1 MCTCVPSAPT
11 RPGVQ
16 PHLSVLP
23 LWRNHR
29 LSPHQEQTGTLVCH
43 QRTSALHV
51 PAHPTEVCPTC
62 STWVKKTDI
71 NPRHQLASMFCPAS
85 SLQHCLLASWKLWG
99 WHGFQNMCFQVFLV
113 KIRQRYVTPPQR
125 ETKPEKKPK
134 QTYFLTSS
142 SWKIHVVVFILCLIV
157 GKQKSFIT
165 CHIPSLACTLTF
177 FLQYSLYCIDYLPF
191 TLLIFCASHCA
202 CIHMI
207 VKSVFEEMQ
216 KCSFSV

>member
-71 NPRHQLASMFCPAS
+71 NPRHQLASMFCPVS

-113 KIRQRYVTPPQR
+113 KIRQRYVTPPP
-125 ETKPEKKPK
+125 KEKQNQKKNPK
-134 QTYFLTSS
+134 QTNRFSHFLMVNSCS
-142 SWKIHVVVFILCLIV
+142 
-157 GKQKSFIT
+157 
-165 CHIPSLACTLTF
+165 
-177 FLQYSLYCIDYLPF
+177 
-191 TLLIFCASHCA
+191 
-202 CIHMI
+202 CIHTFLFANNETEFYYMSYPI
-207 VKSVFEEMQ
+207 LGMHIDIFLSV
-216 KCSFSV
+216 